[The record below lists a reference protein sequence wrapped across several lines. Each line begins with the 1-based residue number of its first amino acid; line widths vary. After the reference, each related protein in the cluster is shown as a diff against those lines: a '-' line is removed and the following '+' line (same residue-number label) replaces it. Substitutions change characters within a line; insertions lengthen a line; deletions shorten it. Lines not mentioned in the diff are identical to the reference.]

1 MITPL
6 SLESPDGAI
15 TNYGNDELRA
25 FVRRTSDP
33 DFDLMYATAEEARA
47 SAEAFKASVLGADDT
62 VLGERVTI
70 TPQPQASVVIMD
82 QSTGYV
88 KAIVGGRG
96 EKEASLYL
104 KPGHLH
110 QTAAGLHLQNH
121 YRLRAGPGCLR
132 ENPALH
138 LRQRALQLRGRHPGQ
153 QLGSEQLYR
162 PHHHPGGYCPLHQ
175 RGSCPLHHGDYS
187 PAGL

>member
-1 MITPL
+1 
-6 SLESPDGAI
+6 
-15 TNYGNDELRA
+15 YGNDELRA

-96 EKEASLYL
+96 EKEASLTLNRATYT
-104 KPGHLH
+104 KRQPGSTFKII
-110 QTAAGLHLQNH
+110 TAYA
-121 YRLRAGPGCLR
+121 
-132 ENPALH
+132 PALDACGKT
-138 LRQRALQLRGRHPGQ
+138 LLSTYDNEP
-153 QLGSEQLYR
+153 
-162 PHHHPGGYCPLHQ
+162 
-175 RGSCPLHHGDYS
+175 YS
-187 PAGL
+187 YEDGTP